1 MERNE
6 NPYQKGNDNL
16 PQTWKKF
23 KNTHLN
29 NSWMTEGIRSKLWKY
44 LELKDT
50 ENTTCH
56 RLWDSAVDCS
66 SVCSPQGG
74 RGVGFPCALG
84 FYLGPSTFIFQLLYV
99 HLWTRT

>member
-1 MERNE
+1 MEWNE
-6 NPYQKGNDNL
+6 NQYQKGIVNL

-50 ENTTCH
+50 ENATCH

-66 SVCSPQGG
+66 VSVSLREAVGW
-74 RGVGFPCALG
+74 GFPCVLG
-84 FYLGPSTFIFQLLYV
+84 FYLGPSTFIF
-99 HLWTRT
+99 